1 MAATNTNAPNGFQMF
16 GRLEGGAP
24 TAGLTRQFV
33 SSGDTSALGYGDP
46 VVYNASGYVTAAA
59 AGTTQLAGIFYGCEY
74 VSTAL
79 QKRVWLNYWAG
90 SGASGDVTVHT
101 CTDPDAMF
109 VAQTDNTAIASTNVG
124 LNINFVAG
132 TPNSTT
138 QFSTAAV
145 GQSTI
150 ATTSTLP
157 FRVIDMYSSAAPPGT
172 PGTNNTAAYNRV
184 IVAPNNWDRRA
195 LTAV

>member
-1 MAATNTNAPNGFQMF
+1 LATNNNAPNGFQYF

-33 SSGDTSALGYGDP
+33 SSGDTSSLGYGDP
-46 VVYNASGYVTAAA
+46 VQYNTSGYVTAVASSP
-59 AGTTQLAGIFYGCEY
+59 TTQLAGIFYGCDY

-90 SGASGDVTVHT
+90 SGASGDVTVRV

-109 VAQTDNTAIASTNVG
+109 IAQSDNTAIASTNIG
-124 LNINFVAG
+124 LNINYVSG

-145 GQSTI
+145 GESTI
-150 ATTSTLP
+150 STTTTLP
-157 FRVIDMYSSAAPPGT
+157 FRIVDMYSAVAPPGT
-172 PGTNNTAAYNRV
+172 NGTNNSAAFNRI
-184 IVAPNNWDRRA
+184 IVAPNNWDRRV
-195 LTAV
+195 LTAI

>member
-1 MAATNTNAPNGFQMF
+1 VATNNNAPNGFQYF

-46 VVYNASGYVTAAA
+46 VQYNTSGYVTAVASSP
-59 AGTTQLAGIFYGCEY
+59 TTQLAGIFYGCDY

-90 SGASGDVTVHT
+90 SGAAGDVTVRV
-101 CTDPDAMF
+101 CTDPDAMCM
-109 VAQTDNTAIASTNVG
+109 AEPYNTAISSTTIG
-124 LNINFVAG
+124 LNINYVSG

-150 ATTSTLP
+150 STTSTLP
-157 FRVIDMYSSAAPPGT
+157 FRIIEMYSQVAPPGT
-172 PGTNNTAAYNRV
+172 NGTNNTAAFNRV
-184 IVAPNNWDRRA
+184 IVAPNNWDRRVI
-195 LTAV
+195 TAI

>member
-1 MAATNTNAPNGFQMF
+1 MSNVNAPNGFQYF
-16 GRLEGGAP
+16 GRLEGGSP

-33 SSGDTSALGYGDP
+33 SSGDTSSLGYGDP
-46 VVYNASGYVTAAA
+46 VTFGTNGYVTAVASSP
-59 AGTTQLAGIFYGCEY
+59 TQQIDGIFYGCDY

-90 SGASGDVTVHT
+90 SGASGDVTVRV

-109 VAQTDNTAIASTNVG
+109 IAQSDNTAIASTSVGNNVN
-124 LNINFVAG
+124 LVAG

-145 GQSTI
+145 GQSTVS
-150 ATTSTLP
+150 TTNTLP
-157 FRVIDMYSSAAPPGT
+157 FRIVEMFSALAPPGT
-172 PGTNNTAAYNRV
+172 NGTDNTSPFNRV
-184 IVAPNNWDRRA
+184 IVAPNNWDRRS
-195 LTAV
+195 LTGI

>member
-1 MAATNTNAPNGFQMF
+1 MATNNNAPNGFQYF

-46 VVYNASGYVTAAA
+46 VQYNTSGYVTAVASSP
-59 AGTTQLAGIFYGCEY
+59 TTQLAGIFYGCDY

-90 SGASGDVTVHT
+90 SGAAGDVTVRV

-109 VAQTDNTAIASTNVG
+109 IAQSDNTTIASTSIG
-124 LNINFVAG
+124 LNINYVSG

-138 QFSTAAV
+138 QFSTGAV

-150 ATTSTLP
+150 STTSTLP
-157 FRVIDMYSSAAPPGT
+157 FRIIDMYSSVAPPGAN
-172 PGTNNTAAYNRV
+172 GTAAAAFNRI
-184 IVAPNNWDRRA
+184 IVAPNNWDRRV
-195 LTAV
+195 LTGI

>member
-1 MAATNTNAPNGFQMF
+1 MANTNAPNGFQYF
-16 GRLEGGAP
+16 GRLEGGSP

-33 SSGDTSALGYGDP
+33 SSGDTSSLGYGDP
-46 VVYNASGYVTAAA
+46 VSYNTSGFITAAT

-74 VSTAL
+74 TSTTL
-79 QKRVWLNYWAG
+79 QKKVWLNYWAG
-90 SGASGDVTVHT
+90 SGSTSNVSAKV

-109 VAQTDNTAIASTNVG
+109 IAQSDNTAIASTSIG

-138 QFSTAAV
+138 QFSTVAV

-150 ATTSTLP
+150 STTSTLP
-157 FRVIDMYSSAAPPGT
+157 FRIIEMYSAIAPPGT
-172 PGTNNTAAYNRV
+172 NGTTDTSAFNRI
-184 IVAPNNWDRRA
+184 IVAPNNWDRRV